1 MGTYAKFS
9 VSDNK
14 DIEQTNLNLKL
25 IDSGGTGLVD
35 NKGNAVAESSK
46 SILEFSIIKQKK
58 VDFILT
64 SVLQA
69 IVKIENFG
77 DGFESQKQNIDDEV
91 NCGVILEKLKGFLKK
106 DNTAEAE
113 VALSEIVF
121 DIQNKKLNNIKGSI
135 KKLIRLADDFKTIRT
150 TSKTSLT
157 LLQADFGG
165 ITGKELDFDFEIDG
179 NLGKVVVRPME
190 GMIMKSE
197 ETLLEETRSQF
208 IQSIKSKN
216 SLSVLKTAL
225 DKIKSGT
232 SGSSTLTMKFDQFS
246 TILEE
251 IILIIDQDVLND
263 RLQSLVVRILK
274 ISKTTFATTLSTAEK
289 DFVSEAVTTIE
300 KSVIKT
306 KKVYEVVKQSLKKVT
321 GKDVDESKLK
331 IETIND
337 DGNIQINGV
346 EQTFS
351 QSKAVM
357 KQTLSTFVSK
367 QIMLNNVLMTLNL
380 LRSKKEKRKEKDMG
394 KKSFNGVLTKIKQFL
409 KLIEEENTSVAELQS
424 AVSTIVQF
432 SNMVVGSSKSNL
444 KEIKELSQSVMDKKL
459 IIDQEV
465 TLKKQQLEQKIGS
478 KISLENFGLPKF
490 SELTGEVVTSTKFE
504 TSQIET
510 MNMEFV
516 SLTKSYDAIS
526 KLTSALKEVVSK
538 KGGIKGNEEITQAK
552 EFLALI
558 SELMDILENSST
570 NSNIQ
575 MHA

>member
-1 MGTYAKFS
+1 MGRTTRNTLSTIADTDNGSGNEKLHENSVKLISLLKSFMLTLKSETMIATVVQKEAILIMKHMKKMNGAIHKNTLDNFLAIEIDLFDMSSDYEKMIEKLKATYAKFS
-9 VSDNK
+9 ISDMK
-14 DIEQTNLNLKL
+14 DIEQNNLDLKL
-25 IDSGGTGLVD
+25 IDSEGTGLVD
-35 NKGNAVAESSK
+35 SKGNVVAESSK

-58 VDFILT
+58 VDFIST

-91 NCGVILEKLKGFLKK
+91 NCGVILEKIKKLKGFLKK

-157 LLQADFGG
+157 LLQADFAG
-165 ITGKELDFDFEIDG
+165 ITGKELDFDFDIDG

-289 DFVSEAVTTIE
+289 DFVSEVVTTIE
-300 KSVIKT
+300 KSIIKT

-321 GKDVDESKLK
+321 GKDVDESK
-331 IETIND
+331 
-337 DGNIQINGV
+337 
-346 EQTFS
+346 F
-351 QSKAVM
+351 
-357 KQTLSTFVSK
+357 
-367 QIMLNNVLMTLNL
+367 
-380 LRSKKEKRKEKDMG
+380 
-394 KKSFNGVLTKIKQFL
+394 
-409 KLIEEENTSVAELQS
+409 
-424 AVSTIVQF
+424 
-432 SNMVVGSSKSNL
+432 
-444 KEIKELSQSVMDKKL
+444 
-459 IIDQEV
+459 
-465 TLKKQQLEQKIGS
+465 
-478 KISLENFGLPKF
+478 
-490 SELTGEVVTSTKFE
+490 
-504 TSQIET
+504 
-510 MNMEFV
+510 
-516 SLTKSYDAIS
+516 
-526 KLTSALKEVVSK
+526 
-538 KGGIKGNEEITQAK
+538 
-552 EFLALI
+552 
-558 SELMDILENSST
+558 
-570 NSNIQ
+570 
-575 MHA
+575 